1 MDNKIDLIKAEKF
14 TASIYVGLK
23 VTGADILH
31 SVTAVEDIC
40 QEFCD
45 DVGFCVTVTP
55 TKYVYTDG
63 WVQGAIVGII
73 NYPRFPSSER
83 TLENRTLLLA
93 TELMLKLEQKRITID
108 FPSHTTMLTNPNV

>member
-1 MDNKIDLIKAEKF
+1 MENKIDVIKAEKF
-14 TASIYVGLK
+14 TASIYIGLK
-23 VTGADILH
+23 VRGADILH
-31 SVTAVEDIC
+31 SITAVENIC

-45 DVGFCVTVTP
+45 DIGFCVTVTH

-63 WVQGAIVGII
+63 WEQGAIVGII
-73 NYPRFPSSER
+73 NYPRFPSTEK

-108 FPSHTTMLTNPNV
+108 FPKHTIMLTTSK